1 MTECC
6 TGTRDGGQIKV
17 VLLPKK
23 KKKKVVLHR
32 TNEKTIKNFFLKQE
46 KTIKNGENFMWPSG
60 QLRICMA
67 LYTFGLSGMWEIT
80 YYLKI
85 RKAMFIC

>member
-46 KTIKNGENFMWPSG
+46 KTIKNGENFM
-60 QLRICMA
+60 
-67 LYTFGLSGMWEIT
+67 
-80 YYLKI
+80 
-85 RKAMFIC
+85 